1 MLVFILTV
9 SLFPPEANPDK
20 FNNRIKNLLFY
31 GKVSYCT
38 VRPSFE
44 FRFLVVVF
52 LCLKL
57 DRLIGIIAFFSTSW
71 EGEKPNRKI
80 N

>member
-31 GKVSYCT
+31 GKVSYAT
-38 VRPSFE
+38 VHSSFE
-44 FRFLVVVF
+44 FRFF
-52 LCLKL
+52 
-57 DRLIGIIAFFSTSW
+57 GSSTFVY
-71 EGEKPNRKI
+71 EIR
-80 N
+80 

>member
-31 GKVSYCT
+31 GKVSYGT
-38 VRPSFE
+38 VHSSFE
-44 FRFLVVVF
+44 FRFF
-52 LCLKL
+52 
-57 DRLIGIIAFFSTSW
+57 GSSTFVY
-71 EGEKPNRKI
+71 EIR
-80 N
+80 